1 MRVLI
6 APDKFKGTMTARQA
20 AAAMARG
27 VRRVSDATHLKIEIV
42 ECPLADGGEGTLDI
56 LAPALR
62 ADVRPI
68 NITNADG
75 ERAEARLA
83 LFTSADGTAGAL
95 IESADAV
102 GWSGIRREGSSPLDR
117 TTFGLGE
124 CIAHA
129 IDAGARDIIIAL
141 GGSATVDGGIGMAQA
156 LGWRFGPT
164 PCGPLR
170 GRDLTGILS
179 AQPPS
184 NAPREHHRFTALA
197 DVRHQL
203 LGPGGAARVFGPQ
216 KGASPAQAE
225 ELEAGLTNLVKVCR
239 GHGIACAPDAE
250 GAGAAGGLGFGLAT
264 LFGARVVR
272 GVEFVMDA
280 VGFDERLCR
289 ADVLIT
295 GEGRLDAQSIGGKVV
310 MGVAE
315 RAGRDRVPVLAVPG
329 RIGASADE
337 LLARFAAAGAP
348 LWSVTPATNVGLA
361 DDSRLASAAER
372 ALRAWVETRA
382 AKP

>member
-27 VRRVSDATHLKIEIV
+27 VRRVGDAMHLHVELN

-62 ADVRPI
+62 AGVRSVGV
-68 NITNADG
+68 TNADG

-83 LFTSADGTAGAL
+83 LFTSADGAAGAV

-102 GWSGIRREGSSPLDR
+102 GWGGIRRLGTSPLDR

-124 CIAHA
+124 CVAHA

-141 GGSATVDGGIGMAQA
+141 GGSATVDGGVGAAQA
-156 LGWRFGPT
+156 LGWQFGPA
-164 PCGPLR
+164 PGGPLR
-170 GRDLTGILS
+170 GRDLMGIRR

-184 NAPREHHRFTALA
+184 NAPPSNRRFTALA
-197 DVRHQL
+197 DVRNPL

-216 KGASPAQAE
+216 KGASPGHVE
-225 ELEAGLTNLVKVCR
+225 ELEAGLAHLVDVCR
-239 GHGIACAPDAE
+239 RSGIACDPDAE

-264 LFGARVVR
+264 FCGARVVR
-272 GVEFVMDA
+272 GVEFIMDA
-280 VGFDERLCR
+280 VEFDEQLRR
-289 ADVLIT
+289 ADVVIT
-295 GEGRLDAQSIGGKVV
+295 GEGRLDAQSVGGKVV
-310 MGVAE
+310 MGVAA
-315 RAGRDRVPVLAVPG
+315 RAARHGVPVLAVPG
-329 RIGASADE
+329 SVGAPADD
-337 LLARFAAAGAP
+337 LLARFHTEGAP
-348 LWSVTPATNVGLA
+348 LCSITPASNAGLA
-361 DDSRLASAAER
+361 DESALESACEQ
-372 ALRAWVETRA
+372 ACRAWLESRA